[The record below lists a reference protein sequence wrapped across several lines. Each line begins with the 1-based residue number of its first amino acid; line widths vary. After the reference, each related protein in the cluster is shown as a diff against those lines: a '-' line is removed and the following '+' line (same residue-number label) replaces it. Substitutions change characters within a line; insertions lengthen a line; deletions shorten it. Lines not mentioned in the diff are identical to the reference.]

1 MTKKPFVLGAALV
14 VASGLFGF
22 KMLISPPVTLAAP
35 SHQGLD
41 IQQIGLSTP
50 KDLPSF
56 DAKYQRHLG
65 VLDVL
70 NAP

>member
-1 MTKKPFVLGAALV
+1 MTKQPFVLGATLV
-14 VASGLFGF
+14 VAVGLFGF

-35 SHQGLD
+35 GPQGLD
-41 IQQIGLSTP
+41 IYQLAQSTP

-56 DAKYQRHLG
+56 DAEYQRHLG

-70 NAP
+70 KR

>member
-1 MTKKPFVLGAALV
+1 MTKQPFVLGATLV
-14 VASGLFGF
+14 VAAGLFGF

-35 SHQGLD
+35 GPQGLD
-41 IQQIGLSTP
+41 IYQLAQSTP

-56 DAKYQRHLG
+56 DAEYQRHLG

-70 NAP
+70 KR

>member
-1 MTKKPFVLGAALV
+1 MIKKSAFGAAFV
-14 VASGLFGF
+14 VAVGLFGL
-22 KMLISPPVTLAAP
+22 KMVISPPVSLAAP
-35 SHQGLD
+35 SQQTID
-41 IQQIGLSTP
+41 IQRLAQSTP

>member
-1 MTKKPFVLGAALV
+1 MTKKPVLGAALV
-14 VASGLFGF
+14 VAVGLFGF
-22 KMLISPPVTLAAP
+22 KVLISPPETLAAP
-35 SHQGLD
+35 GPQGLD
-41 IQQIGLSTP
+41 IQQLAQSTP
-50 KDLPSF
+50 KDLSSF